1 VRKALMALAAMAA
14 VACGGSTA
22 STSATPSSISSP
34 SAAAVTGPAT
44 IAVATNDKLGKILVD
59 GSGKTLYLFAK
70 DTGSTSTCYGGCAT
84 YWPPVLT
91 DGAPRAGAGVNAS
104 LLGTTKRTD
113 GTTEVTYG
121 GHPLYY
127 VVTDHNPGDATG
139 QAVTNFGAAWYV
151 VGPDGNKIQS

>member
-1 VRKALMALAAMAA
+1 MALAAMAA

-22 STSATPSSISSP
+22 STSATPSSTSSP

-70 DTGSTSTCYGGCAT
+70 DTGSASTCYGGCAT